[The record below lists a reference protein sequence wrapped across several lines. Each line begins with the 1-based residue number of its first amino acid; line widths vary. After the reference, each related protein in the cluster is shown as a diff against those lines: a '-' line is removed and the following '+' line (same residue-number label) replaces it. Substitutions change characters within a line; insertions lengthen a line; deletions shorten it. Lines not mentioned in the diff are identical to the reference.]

1 MPDWMSHLIIGLI
14 LAEVFNIRKKSLVV
28 LGTLAPDILSK
39 IQLIYFYFGIS
50 PPISFISFHTPLM
63 WFLLSILIAP
73 LFKYDRLKT
82 ILLINIGALSHFLSD
97 LTIKHFGGSGT
108 RLFFPFSNSNYT
120 LNLIWPEQSVYILI
134 ASLVIY
140 LIVKVVK
147 KYFFKMQAL
156 RKQQTRFL

>member
-14 LAEVFNIRKKSLVV
+14 LAEAFNIRKKSLVV
-28 LGTLAPDILSK
+28 LGALAPDILSK
-39 IQLIYFYFGIS
+39 MQLIYFYLGIS

-97 LTIKHFGGSGT
+97 LTIKHFAVIGT

-140 LIVKVVK
+140 LIVRVVK
-147 KYFFKMQAL
+147 KYFFKV
-156 RKQQTRFL
+156 